1 MLGCWDEKPTPTS
14 QHPNIPTSQLLRVIP
29 PNRLCPSVADLHRHL
44 APLRSGLYVIRGVEA
59 EDVLRPELVLDV
71 AVNPAEL
78 RGVLDVV
85 RVAAGLSAEPAE
97 FVADVDLCAS
107 NA

>member
-1 MLGCWDEKPTPTS
+1 MSAARPAPPSANAPRKSGRV
-14 QHPNIPTSQLLRVIP
+14 LRVVP

-44 APLRSGLYVIRGVEA
+44 APLRSGLHVIRGVEA

-71 AVNPAEL
+71 AINPAEL

-85 RVAAGLSAEPAE
+85 RVAAGLSAEAAE

-107 NA
+107 